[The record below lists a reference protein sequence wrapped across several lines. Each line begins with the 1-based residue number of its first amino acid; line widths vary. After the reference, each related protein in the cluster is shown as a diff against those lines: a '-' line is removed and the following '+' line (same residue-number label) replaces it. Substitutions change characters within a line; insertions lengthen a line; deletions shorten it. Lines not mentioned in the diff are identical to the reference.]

1 MTSEP
6 GNDPDDTDDTDDVS
20 QASYTWTEAT
30 RDIAFSTRLTLHDAS
45 KLTYRLA
52 PTGLDPYAAVPR
64 IIDLI
69 KAESGEAIGDALRVL
84 LTGDE
89 RPLYEV
95 MADR

>member
-6 GNDPDDTDDTDDVS
+6 ENDLDDTDTDVS
-20 QASYTWTEAT
+20 RESYTWTEAT
-30 RDIAFSTRLTLHDAS
+30 RDIALLTRLTLTEAS
-45 KLTYRLA
+45 KLTFQLSS
-52 PTGLDPYAAVPR
+52 TTLIPYDAAPR
-64 IIDLI
+64 IIALI

-95 MADR
+95 MDER